1 MRITLKVCSASCPYS
16 EQTEFIL
23 TSVIVWFVCRWWIT
37 PTFTLCPTPSWLSV
51 WPPWVSTTLR
61 QRSVRTLWMPGDFL
75 AGRTSWSPTLPSLV
89 SSPSSCCWPSSWAM
103 RWRALWSLHWRPAWG
118 TASASTRTRTPPG
131 AASRNRTSTGCRW
144 SSGAAETPTSGT
156 GLRSSGSATATLISA
171 RRRWKSKLTSDYNTT
186 SWGNVLEILYSACFR
201 SRIKSNVDGRYLVD
215 GVPFSCCNPSS
226 PRPCIQ
232 YQLTNNSAHYN
243 YDYQTE
249 ELNIYL
255 RGCREALVNYY
266 MGLMNTIGAGV
277 LSVFLLQ
284 VNCLGL
290 WWFQAVGGDYKENYR
305 SFRAGTAGKMLQ
317 KDTKFTIDHI
327 FRWRPFS
334 SGITLR
340 VGNC

>member
-1 MRITLKVCSASCPYS
+1 M
-16 EQTEFIL
+16 
-23 TSVIVWFVCRWWIT
+23 
-37 PTFTLCPTPSWLSV
+37 
-51 WPPWVSTTLR
+51 
-61 QRSVRTLWMPGDFL
+61 
-75 AGRTSWSPTLPSLV
+75 
-89 SSPSSCCWPSSWAM
+89 
-103 RWRALWSLHWRPAWG
+103 
-118 TASASTRTRTPPG
+118 
-131 AASRNRTSTGCRW
+131 
-144 SSGAAETPTSGT
+144 
-156 GLRSSGSATATLISA
+156 
-171 RRRWKSKLTSDYNTT
+171 
-186 SWGNVLEILYSACFR
+186 LEILYSACFR

-327 FRWRPFS
+327 FRRRPFS

-340 VGNC
+340 VGNCQSQTIIKNLANCCHFTST